1 MFYAI
6 VTSTRTGGR
15 LRGRCRCSKCS
26 GISTSVLW
34 AKLLSCLLFSS
45 CTQCTIGDD
54 VSSLGVQANLLSA
67 QRSFVRRV
75 DVVDIGN
82 PHKASKGD
90 PMSIFLFS
98 DSMEV
103 NMYVCTMNMFTC
115 RVSHVA
121 THMYMYMYVIKACY
135 IMGCHSKTCLIS
147 EQNCPLYM

>member
-1 MFYAI
+1 M
-6 VTSTRTGGR
+6 S
-15 LRGRCRCSKCS
+15 C
-26 GISTSVLW
+26 
-34 AKLLSCLLFSS
+34 KLLLFSS
-45 CTQCTIGDD
+45 CTFDDDD

-103 NMYVCTMNMFTC
+103 RLCVC
-115 RVSHVA
+115 V
-121 THMYMYMYVIKACY
+121 
-135 IMGCHSKTCLIS
+135 
-147 EQNCPLYM
+147 